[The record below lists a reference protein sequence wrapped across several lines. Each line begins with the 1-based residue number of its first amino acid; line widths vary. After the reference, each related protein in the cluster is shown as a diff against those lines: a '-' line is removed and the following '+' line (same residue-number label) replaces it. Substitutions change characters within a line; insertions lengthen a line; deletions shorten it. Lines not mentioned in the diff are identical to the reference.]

1 MEHLVMKHIAII
13 LARGGSKRL
22 PRKNIL
28 DFHGKPMIAWT
39 IEAALQ
45 SGQYDQVLVSTDDQ
59 EIAEIARAFGAS
71 VPFLRETAADDVTP
85 SSEASLAALK
95 QAEQHWGYQFDAVS
109 QLMANCPLR
118 DANDIKATV
127 QNFTSHQSES
137 QICGFRFGWMNPWWA
152 TKLDKQDKPEYLFPE
167 ARTTRSQDLPPL
179 YCPSGAIWV
188 SRTDIFKTA
197 KSFYSPNHIFH
208 TLDWIS
214 AMDIDDA
221 EDLEMAKA
229 CFLIKKNRTPV
240 PTTVDTGAIAD

>member
-1 MEHLVMKHIAII
+1 MKYIAII

-22 PRKNIL
+22 PRKNIV

-45 SGQYDQVLVSTDDQ
+45 SRLYDQVLVSTDDP
-59 EIAEIARAFGAS
+59 EIAEIALSFGAQ
-71 VPFLRETAADDVTP
+71 VPFLRDSAADDITP
-85 SSEASLAALK
+85 SSEATLAALR
-95 QAEQHWGYQFDAVS
+95 QAEQHWGEQFHVVS

-118 DANDIKATV
+118 DTDDITAAV
-127 QNFTSHQSES
+127 QNFIERDAES
-137 QICGFRFGWMNPWWA
+137 QICSFRFGWMNPWWA
-152 TKLDKQDKPEYLFPE
+152 ARLDEQGNPDYLFPE
-167 ARTTRSQDLPPL
+167 ARFARSQDLPPL

-188 SRTDIFKTA
+188 ARVPVLKSA

-208 TLDWIS
+208 PLSWMS

-229 CFLIKKNRTPV
+229 CFLIKKDQAMTQR
-240 PTTVDTGAIAD
+240 